1 MNYKK
6 YVKSYEDSFDGFN
19 SVFSLKENQ
28 ISSNSDS
35 KSKAYA
41 AAMKALQDKLFELES
56 ENSTLKLRFS
66 EIESKKQSEKHQTEL
81 QISEEKQKIEKIFK
95 QKINDL
101 ESTDKNS
108 QKTIKKLNDIIKLLE
123 VKVKFNE
130 DQVAR
135 LNEQNHLD
143 KENFQLELECC
154 KKSLNDAKASEKE
167 LKDLLAREKRERN
180 LIKEQVCE
188 QVKVNESLRAEI
200 EFLKE
205 HNKEH
210 RVRVEENFKSIKSE
224 LLLKNQENL
233 MLIKQLNMKNK
244 NLQREAIDSKK
255 TGDYYKIQCIKLSQR
270 ARESQDAA
278 KDMKKIRSKTKNTN
292 KRSVSS
298 LRISEIP
305 EIESIS
311 NDSVGKAITSKE
323 KEIEKL
329 SSRYHKLQSMQFETN
344 EIESLQKN
352 LEEICVSMD
361 KKSKELSE
369 LKKKQRDHLKLRLIT

>member
-1 MNYKK
+1 MNYKN
-6 YVKSYEDSFDGFN
+6 YVKSSEDSFDGFN
-19 SVFSLKENQ
+19 SVFSLKENHMP
-28 ISSNSDS
+28 SNSDS

-41 AAMKALQDKLFELES
+41 AAMKALQDKLYDLES

-66 EIESKKQSEKHQTEL
+66 EIESKKQSEKYKTEL
-81 QISEEKQKIEKIFK
+81 HISEEKQKIEKIFK

-108 QKTIKKLNDIIKLLE
+108 QKTIKKLNDVIKLLE
-123 VKVKFNE
+123 VKVKFSE
-130 DQVAR
+130 DQVLR
-135 LNEQNHLD
+135 LNEQILLD

-154 KKSLNDAKASEKE
+154 KKSLGDAKGLEKE
-167 LKDLLAREKRERN
+167 LKEMLAREKREKMMV
-180 LIKEQVCE
+180 KEQLCE
-188 QVKVNESLRAEI
+188 QGKLVESLKSEV

-210 RVRVEENFKSIKSE
+210 RVRIEENFKSIKSE

-255 TGDYYKIQCIKLSQR
+255 QGDYYKIQCIKLSQR
-270 ARESQDAA
+270 ARESQDSA
-278 KDMKKIRSKTKNTN
+278 KEMKKNRSKSKISN

-305 EIESIS
+305 DIELSS
-311 NDSVGKAITSKE
+311 SDSVVKAISSKE

-329 SSRYHKLQSMQFETN
+329 SSRYQKLQSMQFETN
-344 EIESLQKN
+344 EIESVQKN
-352 LEEICVSMD
+352 LEEICISMD

-369 LKKKQRDHLKLRLIT
+369 LKKKQRDHLKLKLIT